1 MRVKNCWLAFGP
13 HPNTT
18 GRATRGHFS
27 QFALGQQ
34 GNTVFSVGQVVNTAC
49 WMLTSLRPS
58 MRRGRQLKSLLPTES
73 KDMKVTVEVTQA
85 DLAEMSVSVE
95 QLEDAVKQE
104 VEGGL
109 DVDGETLYINDTD
122 VTVVVVN

>member
-1 MRVKNCWLAFGP
+1 
-13 HPNTT
+13 
-18 GRATRGHFS
+18 
-27 QFALGQQ
+27 
-34 GNTVFSVGQVVNTAC
+34 
-49 WMLTSLRPS
+49 
-58 MRRGRQLKSLLPTES
+58 
-73 KDMKVTVEVTQA
+73 MKVTVEVTQG

>member
-1 MRVKNCWLAFGP
+1 
-13 HPNTT
+13 
-18 GRATRGHFS
+18 
-27 QFALGQQ
+27 
-34 GNTVFSVGQVVNTAC
+34 
-49 WMLTSLRPS
+49 
-58 MRRGRQLKSLLPTES
+58 MRRGRQLKSLFPTER